1 MRIAGAIIAGG
12 EASRMG
18 GEKALLPFRGGT
30 LLEAVIARVHPQVDV
45 LALNLRGDAMAKTD
59 LPVLTDSIPDKPG
72 PLAGI
77 VTALEWAKAQP
88 GVEWLATFPCDTPF
102 LPLNLVASLR
112 AAATGNSPVVAHDG
126 TATQNLCA
134 LWPLSCVNHLRDG
147 LLTRGL
153 RRLGEVE
160 RQLGAV
166 TCLVP
171 APPYAFFN
179 INTPDD
185 LAEAERIALTL
196 QP

>member
-1 MRIAGAIIAGG
+1 MTIAGVIIAGG

-18 GEKALLPFRGGT
+18 GEKPLLPFAGGT
-30 LLEAVIARVHPQVDV
+30 LLEAVIARVRPQVDM
-45 LALNLRGDAMAKTD
+45 LALNLRGDAQVKTD
-59 LPVLTDSIPDKPG
+59 LPILTDTIADKPG

-112 AAATGNSPVVAHDG
+112 AAAKAGAPVVAHDG

-134 LWPLSCVNHLRDG
+134 LWPLSCVDHLRDG
-147 LLTRGL
+147 VLARGL
-153 RRLGEVE
+153 RRLSEAQRE
-160 RQLGAV
+160 LGAIV
-166 TCLVP
+166 CPVP
-171 APPYAFFN
+171 APPYGFFN
-179 INTPDD
+179 INTPED

-196 QP
+196 PQ

>member
-1 MRIAGAIIAGG
+1 
-12 EASRMG
+12 MG
-18 GEKALLPFRGGT
+18 GEKPLLPFAGGT
-30 LLEAVIARVHPQVDV
+30 LLEAVIARVRPQVDM
-45 LALNLRGDAMAKTD
+45 LALNLRGDAQVKTD
-59 LPVLTDSIPDKPG
+59 LPILTDTIADKPG

-112 AAATGNSPVVAHDG
+112 AAATGSAPVVAHDG

-153 RRLGEVE
+153 RRLGEAQRE
-160 RQLGAV
+160 LGTIV
-166 TCLVP
+166 CSVP
-171 APPYAFFN
+171 APPYGFFN
-179 INTPDD
+179 INTPED

>member
-1 MRIAGAIIAGG
+1 MHTAGAIIAGG

-18 GEKALLPFRGGT
+18 GEKPLLPFRGGT
-30 LLEAVIARVHPQVDV
+30 LLDAVIVRVRPQVDV
-45 LALNLRGDAMAKTD
+45 LALNLRGDAKVKTD
-59 LPVLTDSIPDKPG
+59 LPILTDTIADKPG

-77 VTALEWAKAQP
+77 VTALEWAKALP

-102 LPLNLVASLR
+102 LPLNLVEILR
-112 AAATGNSPVVAHDG
+112 AAAIGSAPVVAHDG

-134 LWPLSCVNHLRDG
+134 LWPLSSVDHLREA
-147 LLTRGL
+147 LVSRGL

-166 TCLVP
+166 ICPVP

-196 QP
+196 RQ

>member
-30 LLEAVIARVHPQVDV
+30 LLEAVIARVRPQVDV
-45 LALNLRGDAMAKTD
+45 LALNLRGDAKVKTD
-59 LPVLTDSIPDKPG
+59 LPVLTDTFADKPG

-88 GVEWLATFPCDTPF
+88 GVAWLATFPCDTPF
-102 LPLNLVASLR
+102 LPPKLVTVLH
-112 AAATGNSPVVAHDG
+112 AAAKGDAPVVAHDG

-134 LWPLSCVNHLRDG
+134 LWPLSALGYLREA
-147 LLTRGL
+147 LVARGL

-160 RQLGAV
+160 RQLGTIV
-166 TCLVP
+166 CSVP
-171 APPYAFFN
+171 APPYGFFN
-179 INTPDD
+179 INTPED